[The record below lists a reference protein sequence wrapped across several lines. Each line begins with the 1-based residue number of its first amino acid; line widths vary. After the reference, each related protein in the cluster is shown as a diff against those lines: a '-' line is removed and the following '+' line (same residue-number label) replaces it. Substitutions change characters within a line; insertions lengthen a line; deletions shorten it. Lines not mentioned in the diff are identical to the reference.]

1 MHRFTLGQNNRNT
14 TKKVFTMFTNS
25 STMVLMN
32 QIEQFQ
38 KFESELTAF
47 ANQHSVTRL
56 KISTLNFDREY
67 RRGVDGNIRL
77 VSTKAIIR
85 VLGKVTKVP
94 IGEGEEFST
103 YEEAFEATKKYWSEY
118 YRDIRA
124 NRSPEQIAA
133 EQKRQKRYRDRRK
146 NRNTQ
151 LKRQQ

>member
-1 MHRFTLGQNNRNT
+1 
-14 TKKVFTMFTNS
+14 MFTKFSQS
-25 STMVLMN
+25 STMVLMK
-32 QIEQFQ
+32 EDDAHKQF
-38 KFESELTAF
+38 EAELAAF
-47 ANQHSVTRL
+47 ATKFSVTRL
-56 KISTLNFDREY
+56 KISTINFDREY
-67 RRGVDGNIRL
+67 RRGVDGSFIL

-124 NRSPEQIAA
+124 KRSPEQIAA
-133 EQKRQKRYRDRRK
+133 EKKRQKRYRERRK
-146 NRNTQ
+146 NKATE

>member
-1 MHRFTLGQNNRNT
+1 
-14 TKKVFTMFTNS
+14 
-25 STMVLMN
+25 MN
-32 QIEQFQ
+32 QEEQFK

-56 KISTLNFDREY
+56 KISTINFDREY
-67 RRGVDGNIRL
+67 RRGVDGSFQL

-94 IGEGEEFST
+94 IGEGEQFST
-103 YEEAFEATKKYWSEY
+103 YEEAFEHTKNYWSEY

-133 EQKRQKRYRDRRK
+133 EKKRQKRYRDKRK
-146 NRNTQ
+146 NRGIE

>member
-1 MHRFTLGQNNRNT
+1 
-14 TKKVFTMFTNS
+14 
-25 STMVLMN
+25 MVLMN
-32 QIEQFQ
+32 QEEQFK

-56 KISTLNFDREY
+56 KVSTLNFDREY
-67 RRGVDGNIRL
+67 RRGVDGNLLL

-133 EQKRQKRYRDRRK
+133 EQKRQKRYRERRK
-146 NRNTQ
+146 KKGIE

>member
-1 MHRFTLGQNNRNT
+1 
-14 TKKVFTMFTNS
+14 MFTKLSPS

-32 QIEQFQ
+32 QDDAYKQFQ
-38 KFESELTAF
+38 QELQAF
-47 ANQHSVTRL
+47 ATKFSVTRI
-56 KISTLNFDREY
+56 KVSTLNFDREY
-67 RRGVDGNIRL
+67 RRGVDGNFKL

-124 NRSPEQIAA
+124 KRSPEQIAA
-133 EQKRQKRYRDRRK
+133 EQKRQKRYRERRK
-146 NRNTQ
+146 NKATE